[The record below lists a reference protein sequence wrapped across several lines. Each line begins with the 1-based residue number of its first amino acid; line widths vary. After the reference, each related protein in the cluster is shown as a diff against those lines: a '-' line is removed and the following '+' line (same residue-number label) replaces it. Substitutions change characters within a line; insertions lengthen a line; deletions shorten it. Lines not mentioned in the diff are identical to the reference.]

1 MYPDFVSPQYN
12 YVLLLWL
19 TAYGFLVFS
28 IYFIWIDLQWLELG
42 FLKKSNDMEMLP
54 VSVT

>member
-28 IYFIWIDLQWLELG
+28 IYYI
-42 FLKKSNDMEMLP
+42 
-54 VSVT
+54 